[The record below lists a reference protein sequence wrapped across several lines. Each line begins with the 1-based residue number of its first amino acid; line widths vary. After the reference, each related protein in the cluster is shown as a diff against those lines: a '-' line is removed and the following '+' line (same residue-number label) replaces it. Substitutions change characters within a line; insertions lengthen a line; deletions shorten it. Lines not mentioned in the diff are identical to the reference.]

1 VSVTA
6 GPSTGS
12 GVWPARPRVGEVAT
26 VLAVVVAALGVLTG
40 APADP
45 STAGWAVGSLVL
57 GAAFCAAAA
66 TVRRCGA
73 RGPTGPMS
81 VLGVVL
87 LLDAVAAAGA
97 ARAPAL
103 AVLDLRLTAAVLTLV
118 GPALAL
124 TVPSGRLD
132 AWPDRVA
139 AAVVAVAGTA
149 VVAVPSAPVALPA
162 GIAVA
167 VVVSGAVWARF
178 ERSRDDD
185 RPRML
190 WLVYGVGVTG
200 VVGGH
205 VLFVAE
211 TWNGAALA
219 VAVTV
224 LLLCGAVLPVTLAVA
239 LVAPRWIDVR
249 RVIAATVLA
258 VLMVDLVL
266 AAFTGS
272 LAVIAALTGRPA
284 PRLVPSLLCVV
295 IAVGFH
301 PVMRRVRTALDQVLF
316 GGRPDP
322 VGVVSSLGSELRRGG
337 DPQRWLD
344 TVRLAV
350 DLPYAELIHD
360 DRRLAVSGTATG
372 PTTAIALWAGA
383 DRVGDLVVG
392 MPEHHTEL
400 PRATAAVLELAAAPL
415 ARALQSTR
423 LAEALQESRQRVV
436 VASEEERRRLR
447 RDLHDGL
454 GPVLAGVAYTADAA
468 RNVLE
473 SRPEQAS
480 ELLADLREDVTGA
493 IAEVRRLVHDLRP
506 PALDQLGLVPA
517 LRQQAA
523 RLHRPDGAAVRVT
536 IEADVLEPLPA
547 AVEVAA
553 YRLVSEAML
562 NVARHAD
569 TTTADVLVAV
579 RDDTLEL
586 CVRDGA
592 AAGAPWVA
600 GAGLTSMRE
609 RIEQLG
615 GRLEAGGS
623 PEGGRV
629 RALLPLPASG
639 DPRPRVPVLS
649 RGPSAAGR
657 AARTT

>member
-1 VSVTA
+1 
-6 GPSTGS
+6 
-12 GVWPARPRVGEVAT
+12 
-26 VLAVVVAALGVLTG
+26 
-40 APADP
+40 
-45 STAGWAVGSLVL
+45 
-57 GAAFCAAAA
+57 
-66 TVRRCGA
+66 
-73 RGPTGPMS
+73 M
-81 VLGVVL
+81 
-87 LLDAVAAAGA
+87 
-97 ARAPAL
+97 
-103 AVLDLRLTAAVLTLV
+103 
-118 GPALAL
+118 
-124 TVPSGRLD
+124 
-132 AWPDRVA
+132 
-139 AAVVAVAGTA
+139 
-149 VVAVPSAPVALPA
+149 
-162 GIAVA
+162 
-167 VVVSGAVWARF
+167 
-178 ERSRDDD
+178 
-185 RPRML
+185 
-190 WLVYGVGVTG
+190 
-200 VVGGH
+200 
-205 VLFVAE
+205 
-211 TWNGAALA
+211 
-219 VAVTV
+219 
-224 LLLCGAVLPVTLAVA
+224 
-239 LVAPRWIDVR
+239 
-249 RVIAATVLA
+249 
-258 VLMVDLVL
+258 
-266 AAFTGS
+266 
-272 LAVIAALTGRPA
+272 
-284 PRLVPSLLCVV
+284 
-295 IAVGFH
+295 
-301 PVMRRVRTALDQVLF
+301 
-316 GGRPDP
+316 
-322 VGVVSSLGSELRRGG
+322 
-337 DPQRWLD
+337 
-344 TVRLAV
+344 RLAV

-493 IAEVRRLVHDLRP
+493 LAEVRRLVHDLRP

-600 GAGLTSMRE
+600 GVGLTSMRE

>member
-1 VSVTA
+1 MSVTA

-132 AWPDRVA
+132 ARPDRVA

-272 LAVIAALTGRPA
+272 LSVVGR
-284 PRLVPSLLCVV
+284 
-295 IAVGFH
+295 
-301 PVMRRVRTALDQVLF
+301 
-316 GGRPDP
+316 
-322 VGVVSSLGSELRRGG
+322 
-337 DPQRWLD
+337 
-344 TVRLAV
+344 
-350 DLPYAELIHD
+350 
-360 DRRLAVSGTATG
+360 SGT
-372 PTTAIALWAGA
+372 
-383 DRVGDLVVG
+383 
-392 MPEHHTEL
+392 
-400 PRATAAVLELAAAPL
+400 L
-415 ARALQSTR
+415 ARR
-423 LAEALQESRQRVV
+423 
-436 VASEEERRRLR
+436 
-447 RDLHDGL
+447 
-454 GPVLAGVAYTADAA
+454 
-468 RNVLE
+468 
-473 SRPEQAS
+473 
-480 ELLADLREDVTGA
+480 
-493 IAEVRRLVHDLRP
+493 
-506 PALDQLGLVPA
+506 
-517 LRQQAA
+517 
-523 RLHRPDGAAVRVT
+523 
-536 IEADVLEPLPA
+536 
-547 AVEVAA
+547 
-553 YRLVSEAML
+553 
-562 NVARHAD
+562 
-569 TTTADVLVAV
+569 
-579 RDDTLEL
+579 
-586 CVRDGA
+586 
-592 AAGAPWVA
+592 
-600 GAGLTSMRE
+600 MR
-609 RIEQLG
+609 G
-615 GRLEAGGS
+615 T
-623 PEGGRV
+623 
-629 RALLPLPASG
+629 
-639 DPRPRVPVLS
+639 
-649 RGPSAAGR
+649 SAAGR
-657 AARTT
+657 CRGKTGTLHDVSNLVGYCRTANGHLLVFAWLMNSIDPSYAHGLQDRMTVALARYRG